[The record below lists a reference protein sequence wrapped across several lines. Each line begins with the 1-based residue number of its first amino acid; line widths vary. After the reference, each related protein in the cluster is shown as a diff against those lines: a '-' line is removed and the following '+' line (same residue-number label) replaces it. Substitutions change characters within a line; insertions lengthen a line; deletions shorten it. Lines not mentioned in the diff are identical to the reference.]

1 MKDILFVC
9 IQRYPF
15 EEYNARPICEA
26 RQKEINVSEDISFS
40 GEKYFTW
47 RLLEDMFLDFLK
59 IDINSLN
66 PRKLETG
73 KWVVDEYYISL
84 SNSGKYV
91 MAAIST
97 KSVGVDVQKLREVYK
112 EHFIEIEMCEEEIEY
127 YTGKEDWEYFFEHVE
142 KEAIYKC
149 FGTGALEWKKINTLN
164 YQDKL
169 ITSEFGEY
177 VYSICSD
184 LITENIDL
192 ELFINGERIEF
203 E

>member
-1 MKDILFVC
+1 MKDELFVW
-9 IQRYPF
+9 IQKYPF

-26 RQKEINVSEDISFS
+26 RQSEIDISLDKAFS

-47 RLLEDMFLDFLK
+47 RLLEDMFLEFLK
-59 IDINSLN
+59 TDIRELN

-73 KWVVDEYYISL
+73 KWVVDKYYISL
-84 SNSGKYV
+84 SNSGSYV

-97 KSVGVDVQKLREVYK
+97 KPVGVDVQKIRDKPK
-112 EHFIEIEMCEEEIEY
+112 EFFIKQEMCDEEVKY
-127 YTGKEDWEYFFEHVE
+127 YNGKNDWEYFYEHTE

-149 FGTGALEWKKINTLN
+149 YGTGALVWKKINTLN

-169 ITSEFGEY
+169 ISNVFDEY
-177 VYSICSD
+177 IYSICSD
-184 LITENIDL
+184 LVAENVDL
-192 ELFINGERIEF
+192 NLFINGDKIEF